1 VSVVLT
7 NEQIKIIEKNPCA
20 ISTITKDNKP
30 YAIVVAYCKV
40 KDNKILI
47 TDNYMKNTK
56 NNILNNNYLS
66 LVVWNKDWKSLKIQG
81 TVKYKIDGKEYN
93 YIKNIDENKND
104 PCKGVLIFNI
114 KSINE
119 F

>member
-1 VSVVLT
+1 MLT

-81 TVKYKIDGKEYN
+81 FVEYSKEGPEYD
-93 YIKNIDENKND
+93 YIKNINENKD
-104 PCKGVLIFNI
+104 EPCKGVLVFNI
-114 KSINE
+114 ENITQ